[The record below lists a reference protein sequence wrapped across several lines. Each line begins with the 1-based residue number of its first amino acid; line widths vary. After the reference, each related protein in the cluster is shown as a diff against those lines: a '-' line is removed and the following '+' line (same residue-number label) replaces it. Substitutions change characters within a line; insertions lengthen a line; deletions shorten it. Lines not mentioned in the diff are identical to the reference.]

1 MTANNGLV
9 VRLESACKCGA
20 AFAAIDG
27 ASVRC
32 AACGAYRD
40 VLSHETQKFITE
52 IARLVG
58 RPTAPILI
66 GHKGRQP

>member
-1 MTANNGLV
+1 MTNDGLT

-20 AFAAIDG
+20 AFAVIDG
-27 ASVRC
+27 ASCRC
-32 AACGAYRD
+32 ACCDAYRD

-52 IARLVG
+52 IVRLVG

-66 GHKGRQP
+66 RRQP